1 MDARRKTAGTRAEA
15 APAPAVPSGP
25 RAARKREAILD
36 AARRVFLREGFGAG
50 VDLLAA
56 EAGVSKVTLYNHFGS
71 KERLFMAVIGQTLD
85 EALGES
91 QAVIHE
97 RLAEA
102 VDVRA
107 ALVQTC
113 RAWVQGLTTPEV
125 LALRD
130 LIAAERRRFPELGR
144 TWLERGPTRQHAAIA
159 AALDRLVAR
168 GRLRIADTEVAAL
181 QLAGLV
187 LHPHLV
193 LSQYSGGVDPQLVE
207 RLIENGV
214 DLFLSGYEAAARV
227 PEARRP
233 D

>member
-1 MDARRKTAGTRAEA
+1 MDMRRKTAS
-15 APAPAVPSGP
+15 PSVVPSGQ

-36 AARRVFLREGFGAG
+36 AARRVFLREGFSAG

-56 EAGVSKVTLYNHFGS
+56 EAGVSKVTVYNHFGS

-85 EALGES
+85 QALGES
-91 QAVIHE
+91 QEVIHE

-102 VDVRA
+102 EDIRA
-107 ALVQTC
+107 ALVETC
-113 RAWVQGLTTPEV
+113 RTWVHGLTTPEV

-130 LIAAERRRFPELGR
+130 LIAAERRRFPELGL

-168 GRLRIADTEVAAL
+168 GRLDIPDTALAAL

-193 LSQYSGGVDPQLVE
+193 LSQYGGGVDPRLVE
-207 RLIENGV
+207 QLIQGGV
-214 DLFLSGYEAAARV
+214 DLFLRSYENA
-227 PEARRP
+227 PQ
-233 D
+233 